1 MIISISGPDTYRS
14 REKLK
19 SIQKLGLQKQAKQE
33 IFSFNDIE
41 LPDTEE
47 TLLARLKQSFNTSSL
62 FVDKRLIIIKDLIA
76 LPKTLHT
83 KVVI

>member
-62 FVDKRLIIIKDLIA
+62 FVICEALTRLRNTQYVQ
-76 LPKTLHT
+76 P
-83 KVVI
+83 